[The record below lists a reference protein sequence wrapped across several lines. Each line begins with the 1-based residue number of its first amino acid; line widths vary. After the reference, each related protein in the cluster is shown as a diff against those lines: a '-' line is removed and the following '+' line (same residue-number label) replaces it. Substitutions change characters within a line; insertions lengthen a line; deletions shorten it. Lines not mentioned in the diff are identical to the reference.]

1 MSLDSTHTMRRG
13 GRDASLCVARGPV
26 FPAVLDSRAQHDSPI
41 PGEGRLEQEAAAR
54 YENTLRVVALPFSR
68 TRRQGIT
75 VEASRCAPATRMP
88 TSILLF
94 AATYSKKNSI
104 HSLWPKKSTFLI
116 ALGHKLRSVHAPD

>member
-54 YENTLRVVALPFSR
+54 YENTLRVVAALEKTVDTTHRELETRLRGAGLALAGGLASCLP
-68 TRRQGIT
+68 G
-75 VEASRCAPATRMP
+75 
-88 TSILLF
+88 LGL
-94 AATYSKKNSI
+94 AATLARHVQSIRWWSK
-104 HSLWPKKSTFLI
+104 L
-116 ALGHKLRSVHAPD
+116 